1 MVGGRS
7 AGRRG
12 GRVRQTPHRDREAA
26 LELLGRLGRLARASL
41 VWQGTFEVRQ
51 VLARRQLQDC
61 SSKPIPG
68 RERNQS
74 RIYP

>member
-1 MVGGRS
+1 M
-7 AGRRG
+7 
-12 GRVRQTPHRDREAA
+12 
-26 LELLGRLGRLARASL
+26 ARASL